1 MKFSELPYHRPDLET
16 LRKELTAVLERFQ
29 AAPDSAT
36 AEAAYL
42 KWTGCLQ
49 VFDPAGDC
57 QYSPGHR
64 YPGPLL

>member
-42 KWTGCLQ
+42 EMDR
-49 VFDPAGDC
+49 VFG
-57 QYSPGHR
+57 R
-64 YPGPLL
+64 YLTQR

>member
-29 AAPDSAT
+29 TAPDSAT

-42 KWTGCLQ
+42 EMDR

>member
-42 KWTGCLQ
+42 EM
-49 VFDPAGDC
+49 D

>member
-36 AEAAYL
+36 AEAADL
-42 KWTGCLQ
+42 EMDR
-49 VFDPAGDC
+49 V
-57 QYSPGHR
+57 
-64 YPGPLL
+64 